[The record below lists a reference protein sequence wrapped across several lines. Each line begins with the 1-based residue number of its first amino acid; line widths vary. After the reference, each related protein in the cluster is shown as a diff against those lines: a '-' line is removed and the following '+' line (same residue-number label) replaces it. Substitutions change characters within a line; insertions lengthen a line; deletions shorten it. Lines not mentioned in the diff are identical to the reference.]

1 MTDITINPNNDL
13 KEAILYMEK
22 ALNAFKKGLH
32 MIPAAEAEE
41 PAQEQKPARAQ
52 KAAAKVEKTQEAP
65 VAKAEETKAE
75 PDTGIKDAPT
85 LEEIRKVFAKIMLDE
100 AVQGK
105 SVIKAALDKYK
116 VKKISDLSPDFYLGI
131 MQDAISDYKARLEK
145 QDPKNAD
152 EKLQEMVEWI
162 IPF

>member
-1 MTDITINPNNDL
+1 M
-13 KEAILYMEK
+13 
-22 ALNAFKKGLH
+22 
-32 MIPAAEAEE
+32 
-41 PAQEQKPARAQ
+41 

-75 PDTGIKDAPT
+75 PDTEIKDAPT

-116 VKKISDLSPDFYLGI
+116 VKKISDLSPDFYMGI
-131 MQDAISDYKARLEK
+131 MQDAITEYKARLEK